1 MRRKSAGVVHDQLFP
16 VCRPYFDAVLEPENG
31 SCTCWQAG
39 RHARW
44 SCKRSLSSQPVC
56 LASSPLLIF
65 PFLCL
70 SHSQSSCAHMLS
82 VPLSQLL
89 NYTFV
94 SDGTLLPYFF
104 KIVKSISGEVHV
116 FSPLL
121 LESAFRQRFCPASQ
135 IKCDTTVYIL
145 VCLQML
151 ARHAHCLKV
160 FMVSFTQFFQGL
172 NKTAF
177 NVSSTH

>member
-1 MRRKSAGVVHDQLFP
+1 M
-16 VCRPYFDAVLEPENG
+16 LEPENG

-39 RHARW
+39 QHARW
-44 SCKRSLSSQPVC
+44 SCKRSLSSRPVC
-56 LASSPLLIF
+56 LAQSPLLIF

-70 SHSQSSCAHMLS
+70 TVLVCTHVVSF
-82 VPLSQLL
+82 SQLL

-104 KIVKSISGEVHV
+104 KTVKSISGEVHV

-121 LESAFRQRFCPASQ
+121 LESAFRQRFRPASQ
-135 IKCDTTVYIL
+135 IKCDTMVYIL

-151 ARHAHCLKV
+151 ARRAHCLKV
-160 FMVSFTQFFQGL
+160 FMVSFAQFFQSL

-177 NVSSTH
+177 NVSNAH